1 MNRLSRFIGIW
12 AHCAIGILL
21 LSCTENKDL
30 QQREVSPEVTTGR
43 VIVTPQ
49 WGTGL
54 QPEALRYVFY
64 PAGNAS
70 GQAVGL
76 DGTVAGCEGDMPAGT
91 YRVLAYNTGV
101 AGVRFAGLD
110 SYGTAAVELI
120 ATATRTDGLT
130 LVGEPSQVYAATV
143 AGELTVVAG
152 QQTES
157 SVPVRSLMHTLVF
170 NFTIG
175 NGFPLNRLGSTLCG
189 VYPSVLLAT
198 GEPTQAALQA
208 APGVAIRFAP
218 EFQSAT
224 GATAEVCVPGLLD
237 PRGGTVYNNV
247 LALDMTTTDDEHYT
261 STVDLNSA
269 LTEILADNGG
279 TLPVEVPVEMD
290 IRVERTAV
298 GLSTTVAG
306 WQIGETTEGAIH

>member
-1 MNRLSRFIGIW
+1 M
-12 AHCAIGILL
+12 
-21 LSCTENKDL
+21 
-30 QQREVSPEVTTGR
+30 
-43 VIVTPQ
+43 
-49 WGTGL
+49 
-54 QPEALRYVFY
+54 
-64 PAGNAS
+64 
-70 GQAVGL
+70 
-76 DGTVAGCEGDMPAGT
+76 
-91 YRVLAYNTGV
+91 
-101 AGVRFAGLD
+101 
-110 SYGTAAVELI
+110 
-120 ATATRTDGLT
+120 
-130 LVGEPSQVYAATV
+130 
-143 AGELTVVAG
+143 
-152 QQTES
+152 
-157 SVPVRSLMHTLVF
+157 
-170 NFTIG
+170 
-175 NGFPLNRLGSTLCG
+175 
-189 VYPSVLLAT
+189 LLAT

-218 EFQSAT
+218 DFQSAT
-224 GATAEVCVPGLLD
+224 EATAEVCVPGLLD